1 MRLHFGVPRF
11 ADRQK
16 SQLSDQEIADL
27 HRQRLRQAMD
37 DSSLL
42 IAFVTAAK
50 RESPAKAVT
59 QLIAIQRSY
68 AVKPELSEG
77 DEADFWLAYSTLAN
91 AARPATVEG
100 IRHVALNRTVT
111 FFGWMWKYLW
121 ITATASIVLIA
132 YLIIQIHVVS
142 GSTIVNSYDEA
153 RAEIRASTDATQ
165 IAELTTDSQRLADL
179 VKAWNACPL
188 YPVLFPC
195 FDNVSGAA
203 PDQILRARIS
213 LNSLNAYALPLVL
226 ALLGA
231 CTQVLRSIARRVIDQ
246 SMNVVFLP
254 AYYVRVLL
262 GLIIGGTIG
271 LFLSPAA
278 STSAAN
284 PLGFLATLPLLTAA
298 FLAGYGVEIFFS
310 LMDKIVNDARS
321 YISGSKSDG
330 GEPGK

>member
-1 MRLHFGVPRF
+1 
-11 ADRQK
+11 
-16 SQLSDQEIADL
+16 
-27 HRQRLRQAMD
+27 
-37 DSSLL
+37 
-42 IAFVTAAK
+42 
-50 RESPAKAVT
+50 
-59 QLIAIQRSY
+59 
-68 AVKPELSEG
+68 
-77 DEADFWLAYSTLAN
+77 
-91 AARPATVEG
+91 VEG

-121 ITATASIVLIA
+121 ITLTAGIVLVA

-142 GSTIVNSYDEA
+142 GTTIVSSYDDA
-153 RAEIRASTDATQ
+153 QREIRVSADADRK
-165 IAELTTDSQRLADL
+165 AELLIESERLAGL
-179 VKAWNACPL
+179 VQAWNACPL

-195 FDNVSGAA
+195 FNAIAAAA

-213 LNSLNAYALPLVL
+213 LNSLNAYALPLIL
-226 ALLGA
+226 ALLGS

-278 STSAAN
+278 SASTAN

-310 LMDKIVNDARS
+310 LLDKIVNDARS
-321 YISGSKSDG
+321 YISGAKSDG